1 MRLVDVLNNLK
12 SLFPNVAG
20 VTAHPVFFVE
30 GMEEPLVVIEVFTKT
45 GVEDISKYAEGDDC
59 WSPENGWDGLM
70 VGKITE
76 FLVGIDPE
84 EETSLSL
91 DLSEFEENGEISW
104 FKCKAFN

>member
-12 SLFPNVAG
+12 NLFPNVAG
-20 VTAHPVFFVE
+20 VTAHPILEGLVE
-30 GMEEPLVVIEVFTKT
+30 SLIVIEVFTKK
-45 GVEDISKYAEGDDC
+45 GVEDISRYNEGDC
-59 WSPENGWDGLM
+59 VWSPENGWDGTM